1 MSTANM
7 ILIVNVNMYSLK
19 QLKSGACR
27 GMVFDGAVARTLSGP
42 VVTSTLSAPGVTSSL
57 STPVSEKIGI
67 YLGRKEKIRAREK

>member
-19 QLKSGACR
+19 HLKSGACR
-27 GMVFDGAVARTLSGP
+27 GMVFGAVARSLSGP